1 MWHDNAPSAYL
12 VLALGNWLGGVTKV
26 IKLLPLP
33 APQREFGVIAL
44 KHISFYACHIKL
56 DSVVRPLC

>member
-26 IKLLPLP
+26 TKL
-33 APQREFGVIAL
+33 
-44 KHISFYACHIKL
+44 
-56 DSVVRPLC
+56 RPLQCHSVINIIVICSKHLSLCTRHI

>member
-26 IKLLPLP
+26 TKLRPLP
-33 APQREFGVIAL
+33 VPQRDQHHCDLL
-44 KHISFYACHIKL
+44 KT
-56 DSVVRPLC
+56 PLFVYTLHLA